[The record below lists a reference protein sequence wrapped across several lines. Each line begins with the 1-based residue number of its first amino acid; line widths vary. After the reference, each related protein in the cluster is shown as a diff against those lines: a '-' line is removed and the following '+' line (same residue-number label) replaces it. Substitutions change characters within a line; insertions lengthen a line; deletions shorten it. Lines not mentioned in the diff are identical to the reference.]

1 MTSKGQ
7 FWILVW
13 QKSAERRRQLV
24 QSIDQ
29 KVLRFSSLFTLL
41 MALQFAVARSRLL
54 VLYVTPRVSRR
65 D

>member
-13 QKSAERRRQLV
+13 QKSE
-24 QSIDQ
+24 IDQ

>member
-13 QKSAERRRQLV
+13 QKSAERQLV